1 MPDLNLETIEKRPRI
16 IKALR
21 EIIREENLGDNIIE
35 DEEGANL
42 MITNLSCPGCEASV
56 DVYLPVAD
64 TDVMAEG

>member
-1 MPDLNLETIEKRPRI
+1 MKCWHC
-16 IKALR
+16 K
-21 EIIREENLGDNIIE
+21 EELIWGGDNIIE

-64 TDVMAEG
+64 TDKMTEG